1 MAAVG
6 KSAGAAPIAELVR
19 GARRNLLAVERFRV
33 RKQSNRLTTN
43 RSALGDRLPSGAAAI
58 SGGSQRARRRFRSA
72 AIFLAGERLNSRA
85 RA

>member
-19 GARRNLLAVERFRV
+19 RARRNLLAVERFRV

-43 RSALGDRLPSGAAAI
+43 RIALGDKLAEWNSGHL
-58 SGGSQRARRRFRSA
+58 GRKPTC
-72 AIFLAGERLNSRA
+72 
-85 RA
+85 